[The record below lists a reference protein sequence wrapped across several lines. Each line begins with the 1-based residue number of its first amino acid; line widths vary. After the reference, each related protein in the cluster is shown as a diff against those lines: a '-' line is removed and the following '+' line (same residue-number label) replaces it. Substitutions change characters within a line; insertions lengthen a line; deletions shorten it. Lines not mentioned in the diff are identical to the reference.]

1 MPRQSEDGN
10 AGAEALCT
18 FVDQAIYGHVRLS
31 AGSLAV
37 WAECEPHDG
46 RGAEPILL
54 EAVSCSASG
63 RRFESVERT
72 AFPHTHQLRL
82 RYIFR
87 MNGLSN
93 PRRPGCHGRAVDIKA
108 SIPLCFDV

>member
-1 MPRQSEDGN
+1 M
-10 AGAEALCT
+10 LCT
-18 FVDQAIYGHVRLS
+18 LVDQAIYGHVRLS

-72 AFPHTHQLRL
+72 AFPHTPASPALHLPHEWPEQ
-82 RYIFR
+82 
-87 MNGLSN
+87 
-93 PRRPGCHGRAVDIKA
+93 RRGAQVTTAG
-108 SIPLCFDV
+108 